1 MYVRIANGDEA
12 TAIPIVNGYEKVIN
26 VTFSPFIS
34 IREHTLVLWIAK
46 YPVPVA
52 QKFSNLARLFL
63 SISLYVDGSTSG
75 SMGATRLLEWLR
87 SRDWG

>member
-26 VTFSPFIS
+26 VSFSPFIR

-52 QKFSNLARLFL
+52 QKFSNLARLCL

-75 SMGATRLLEWLR
+75 SMGATRLLKWLR
-87 SRDWG
+87 SKDWG